1 MSQHPD
7 PGEPRPERATAD
19 QTPPE
24 PSKEPAERASK
35 PAELTPGQA
44 IKPEHIKRWGP
55 RWSRRVGWVLAK
67 VLWHTKVIG
76 AENIPKS
83 GRVLIAANHTG
94 IIDGPLLHGVIP
106 RSSHIIIKEE
116 IFNVFVI
123 GSLMRW
129 AGQIPV
135 DRKNGRAALLTAL
148 AMLNEDRLVGVFPE
162 GSRGSGDVK
171 STKAGIAWLA
181 VRSGAPVVPVA
192 ILGTRPPGK
201 KAGHIPGPRG
211 KLHVVY
217 GEPFT
222 ASDPDAGTG
231 RAAVAQAMG
240 VIQERMS
247 DHVRQ
252 ASEYTGVALHSATE
266 I

>member
-1 MSQHPD
+1 MNAQD
-7 PGEPRPERATAD
+7 PTPAGEPA
-19 QTPPE
+19 
-24 PSKEPAERASK
+24 K
-35 PAELTPGQA
+35 PAAPATPTAPATSPGQA

-55 RWSRRVGWVLAK
+55 KWSRRVGWVLAR
-67 VLWHTKVIG
+67 VLWNTKVIG
-76 AENIPKS
+76 REHVPRQ

-116 IFNVFVI
+116 IFNVFFI
-123 GSLMRW
+123 GFLMRW

-135 DRKNGRAALLTAL
+135 DRKNGRAALQTAL
-148 AMLNEDRLVGVFPE
+148 ALLNEDRLVGVFPE
-162 GSRGSGDVK
+162 GTRGAGDVK
-171 STKAGIAWLA
+171 QTKAGIAWLA

-201 KAGHIPGPRG
+201 KPGHIPGIRA

-217 GEPFT
+217 GEPFQ
-222 ASDPDAGTG
+222 ASDPELGTG
-231 RAAVAQAMG
+231 RAAVSHAMG

-247 DHVRQ
+247 EHVRE
-252 ASEYTGVALHSATE
+252 ASRRTGVPLHAATE

>member
-1 MSQHPD
+1 MSQEPPSREDRSERDVGEHTS
-7 PGEPRPERATAD
+7 PG
-19 QTPPE
+19 
-24 PSKEPAERASK
+24 PAEKAK
-35 PAELTPGQA
+35 PAELSPGQA

-67 VLWHTKVIG
+67 VLWNTKVIG
-76 AENIPKS
+76 AQNIPKK

-116 IFNVFVI
+116 IFNVFFI
-123 GSLMRW
+123 GFLMRW

-135 DRKNGRAALLTAL
+135 DRRNGRAALLTAL
-148 AMLNEDRLVGVFPE
+148 ALLNEDRLVGVFPE
-162 GSRGSGDVK
+162 GRRGSGDVK

-201 KAGHIPGPRG
+201 KPGHTPGPRA

-217 GEPFT
+217 GEPFM
-222 ASDPDAGTG
+222 AADPDAGTG
-231 RAAVAQAMG
+231 RAAVGEAMG
-240 VIQERMS
+240 KIQEQMS
-247 DHVRQ
+247 RHVRE
-252 ASEYTGVALHSATE
+252 ASERTGVPLHSATE